1 MPKPLRTF
9 TNENSVKLAVKK
21 LLDQYQIFH
30 WAASA
35 GAFTIAGV
43 PDRFAIV
50 RGRCIGLEVKA
61 PGKKPTPLQLEFG
74 RRMQRSGAL
83 WFLIDGDE
91 ALSHLKQE
99 LEAML

>member
-1 MPKPLRTF
+1 MTP
-9 TNENSVKLAVKK
+9 ENKVKTKLKE
-21 LLDQYQIFH
+21 LLDAYSIFH
-30 WAASA
+30 WPAAASPY
-35 GAFTIAGV
+35 GVAGV